1 MMPMVADTPNEGGP
15 HPSPSQIP
23 EGANSPFGGSLLPAE
38 LAAEIGRCLKSR
50 YRVIPE
56 EPLPEDLAARVRQLR
71 QREEKGLPGA

>member
-1 MMPMVADTPNEGGP
+1 MAADTQNEGGP

-23 EGANSPFGGSLLPAE
+23 EGANSPFGGSQLPAE

-56 EPLPEDLAARVRQLR
+56 EPLPEDLAALVRQL
-71 QREEKGLPGA
+71 QQQVEKDSPEA